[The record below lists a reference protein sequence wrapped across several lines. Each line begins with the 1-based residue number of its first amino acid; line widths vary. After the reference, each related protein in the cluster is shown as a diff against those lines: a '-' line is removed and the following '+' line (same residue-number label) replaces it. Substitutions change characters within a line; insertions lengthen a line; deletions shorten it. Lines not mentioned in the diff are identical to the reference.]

1 MRTEPLESI
10 LAVKSLMLSSVSSKM
25 DFADFRQSLEF
36 KIMGGILVLRSVL
49 GLREGSLEMEEL
61 SEDEVSE
68 FESKESD

>member
-10 LAVKSLMLSSVSSKM
+10 LAVKSLMLNSVSSRM

-36 KIMGGILVLRSVL
+36 KIMGEILVLRSVL

-68 FESKESD
+68 FESKKSD